1 MNWVQISATVDASNA
16 EALEEGLLAAGAS
29 AVTLLDAADQPILE
43 PALGTTPLWKDTT
56 VLGLFQADEDIE
68 EAKRISL
75 EIYRNLSGDQAA
87 QLNSEIL
94 ENEDWTRKWI
104 ENFKPMQFGSRL
116 WVCPSWLEQPDPNA
130 VNLILD
136 PGLAFGT
143 GTHPTTALCLKWL
156 DEQDLSGKTVVDYGC
171 GSGILGIA
179 ALLLGAEKV
188 YAIDNDPQALTA
200 TRDNAE
206 RNQIDANK
214 VITLLPDEVGPI
226 QADILIANILA
237 QPLYALRDKMLS
249 LLTAEGKLALSGVL
263 DHQAAELN
271 AYYRESAVMEEPVTQ
286 QEWARLSGCMKP
298 A

>member
-1 MNWVQISATVDASNA
+1 MNWVQISATVDASNT

-29 AVTLLDAADQPILE
+29 AVTLLDAADQPIME

-249 LLTAEGKLALSGVL
+249 LLTAKGKLALSGVL

>member
-130 VNLILD
+130 VSLILD

-249 LLTAEGKLALSGVL
+249 LLTAKGKLALSGVL

>member
-75 EIYRNLSGDQAA
+75 EIYRNLSGDQAT

-130 VNLILD
+130 VNLVLD

-156 DEQDLSGKTVVDYGC
+156 DEQDLSGTTVVDYGC

-226 QADILIANILA
+226 EADILIANILA

-249 LLTAEGKLALSGVL
+249 LLKAEGKLALSGVL

>member
-75 EIYRNLSGDQAA
+75 EIYRNLSGDQAT

-130 VNLILD
+130 VNLVLD

-156 DEQDLSGKTVVDYGC
+156 DEQDLSGSTVVDYGC

-226 QADILIANILA
+226 EADILIANILA

-249 LLTAEGKLALSGVL
+249 LLKAEGKLALSGVL

-271 AYYRESAVMEEPVTQ
+271 VYYRESAVMEEPVTQ

>member
-249 LLTAEGKLALSGVL
+249 LLTAKGKLALSGVL